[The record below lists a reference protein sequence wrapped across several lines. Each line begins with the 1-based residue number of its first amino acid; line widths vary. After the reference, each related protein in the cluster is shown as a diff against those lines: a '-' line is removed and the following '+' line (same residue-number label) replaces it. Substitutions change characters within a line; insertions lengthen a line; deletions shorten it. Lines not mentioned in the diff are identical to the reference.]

1 MNPPSDASTGGSG
14 GKRATRGKPKVVYAT
29 PPTESSA
36 DTPSTPV
43 LEDDDHVILRL
54 KVDNKAA
61 SKDEL
66 DPAGYS
72 THNTFESK
80 PFEIAGGPSSAAV
93 LEGSN
98 STTADRRHR
107 DAPLKLMD
115 LLREFEEKSRQN
127 EWPSS
132 TSVCCHWCCHRF
144 EGPPFGLPVKLV
156 DDVFHVIG
164 CFCSLECVVAQNY
177 ASNDNMDEV
186 WERQNLCNL
195 LAKKLELP
203 SPVKPAPNRLVLKMF
218 GGMLDIDEFRSYCQT
233 GKVMCL
239 NFPPMVATTQQVEE
253 AYESDITCDYK
264 FIPLDNDRINRY
276 KEKLKLRRA
285 KPLVNPK
292 NTLDHSMNL
301 KIHS

>member
-1 MNPPSDASTGGSG
+1 MDPGPS
-14 GKRATRGKPKVVYAT
+14 KRPSRGKPKVVYAT
-29 PPTESSA
+29 PPVEST
-36 DTPSTPV
+36 DTPSSSTLTPV
-43 LEDDDHVILRL
+43 IEDDEHVILRL
-54 KVDNKAA
+54 KVGAA
-61 SKDEL
+61 HAPGADDADAP

-80 PFEIAGGPSSAAV
+80 PFEIGNGAASEQPITPEPSH
-93 LEGSN
+93 EH
-98 STTADRRHR
+98 RHR
-107 DAPLKLMD
+107 DAALKVMH
-115 LLREFEEKSRQN
+115 LLREFGEKSRQN

-156 DDVFHVIG
+156 DDVFHVVG
-164 CFCSLECVVAQNY
+164 CFCSLECVVAHNY
-177 ASNDNMDEV
+177 ASNDGMDEV

-203 SPVKPAPNRLVLKMF
+203 TPVKPAPSRIVLKMF
-218 GGMLDIDEFRSYCQT
+218 GGVLDIDEFRAYCQT

-239 NFPPMVATTQQVEE
+239 NFPPMVAMTQQVEE